1 MVQVPSWSKDGTVKM
16 HTINARAESLTTN
29 NLWRGVVK
37 RKRCIILVNG
47 YSTNSFFTFI
57 LSFYLNRFCIL

>member
-1 MVQVPSWSKDGTVKM
+1 MPSWSKDGTVKM

-37 RKRCIILVNG
+37 RKRCIILVSG
-47 YSTNSFFTFI
+47 YSFYFFIFI
-57 LSFYLNRFCIL
+57 YYFNFFCVALHG